1 MIRWPEAALLAASL
15 LVILFIF
22 LTARRGGKPDI
33 SDKIPTPM
41 FLGVRIALGIILTIL
56 GIVGSLLPVLQGWM
70 FFLLAAVVFF
80 PQSRFA
86 IATLRKAEPKM
97 PRFVGWLKKW
107 GIGVAPEDQHVD
119 VEEPR

>member
-22 LTARRGGKPDI
+22 ITARRGGRPDI

-86 IATLRKAEPKM
+86 IATLRKAERKM
-97 PRFVGWLKKW
+97 PRFVGWLRKW
-107 GIGVAPEDQHVD
+107 GIGVAPEDQRVD

>member
-1 MIRWPEAALLAASL
+1 MIRWPEATLFVACI

-22 LTARRGGKPDI
+22 VTARRGGKPDI

-41 FLGVRIALGIILTIL
+41 FVGVRIALGVILAIL
-56 GIVGSLLPVLQGWM
+56 GVIGAFLPVVQGWIFM
-70 FFLLAAVVFF
+70 LLAVVVLF

-97 PRFVGWLKKW
+97 PRFVGWLRKW
-107 GIGVAPEDQHVD
+107 GIGVRPEDQHVD